1 MNLKRLVRNIP
12 DFPKPGIVYRD
23 ITPVLADAKAL
34 RWVVDSFAC
43 RYRGKVDAV
52 VGIESRGFIVG
63 TPVAY
68 ALEVGIALVRK
79 PGKLPWEK
87 HSISYS
93 LEYGQ
98 DTLEMHTDAV
108 RKGARVVVVDDLLAT
123 GGTAGATVALIEKLG
138 AQVVECA
145 FIIELAFLRGAAKL
159 APVPTHSLVS
169 YQSEDEA

>member
-1 MNLKRLVRNIP
+1 MDIETLIRNVP
-12 DFPKPGIVYRD
+12 DFPKPGIQFKD
-23 ITPVLADAKAL
+23 ITPLLGSGPAL
-34 RWVVDSFAC
+34 RYVVDTMAE
-43 RYRGKVDAV
+43 RYRGKIDAV

-108 RKGARVVVVDDLLAT
+108 GKGARVVVVDDLLAT
-123 GGTAGATVALIEKLG
+123 GGTAGATVALVEKLG
-138 AQVVECA
+138 AHVVECA

-169 YQSEDEA
+169 YQSEGEA